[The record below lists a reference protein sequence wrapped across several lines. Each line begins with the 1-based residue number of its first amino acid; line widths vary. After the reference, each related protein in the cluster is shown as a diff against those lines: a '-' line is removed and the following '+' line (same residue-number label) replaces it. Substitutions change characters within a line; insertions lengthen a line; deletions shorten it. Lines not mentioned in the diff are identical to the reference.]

1 LNIFDW
7 DKGMIEDTYDFIGR
21 SIIFLSDIEKS
32 NSLSYDDTIKYP
44 TWHAIKRRM
53 DDVYDEE
60 NGISPAVL
68 CSF

>member
-1 LNIFDW
+1 
-7 DKGMIEDTYDFIGR
+7 MIEDTYDFIGR
-21 SIIFLSDIEKS
+21 SIIFLSDIVKS
-32 NSLSYDDTIKYP
+32 NSLSYDETIKYP
-44 TWHAIKRRM
+44 TWQAIKRRM